1 MHDVHIRGADRR
13 PRAGII
19 RMNAFWMPFT
29 ANRAFAAEPR
39 MLAAAEGMFYR
50 DADGREVLDATAGLW
65 CVNAGHGRE
74 AIAAAIGR
82 QARQLDFA
90 PTFQFGHP
98 LAVQA
103 AEAVLALL
111 PDGFDSIFF
120 TNSGSESADTALKLA
135 LAYHRARGDLRRTRL
150 VGRLRGYHGV
160 NFGGLSVGGIQKNRA
175 PFGALLPNVDHLRD
189 THAPSRNAFSMGQ
202 PADGADLA
210 DDLLRIVALHGGE
223 SIAAVIVEPLAG
235 STGVLVPPKGYLE
248 RLRALCSQFGI
259 LLIFDEVIT
268 GFGRLGAPFAAQR
281 YGVTPDIITM
291 AKGLTNGVV
300 PMGAVASRQGIRTA
314 IFDAAPD
321 GIEFFHGYTY
331 SGNPVACAA
340 ALATLGVYREEGL
353 FARAAGLAEY
363 FGQAVHRLRQ
373 APHVVDIRNDG
384 LVAGIELA
392 PGPEGPGTR
401 GFAVFHD
408 CFRRGV
414 MVRVTG
420 DTIALSPPLI
430 VETAHIDRIV
440 DTIRG
445 ALADLDE

>member
-1 MHDVHIRGADRR
+1 MT
-13 PRAGII
+13 
-19 RMNAFWMPFT
+19 AFWMPFT
-29 ANRAFAAEPR
+29 AQRAFAAEPR
-39 MLAAAEGMFYR
+39 MLVSAEGMFYR
-50 DADGREVLDATAGLW
+50 DPDGREVLDATAGLW

-74 AIAAAIGR
+74 PIAAAIGR
-82 QARQLDFA
+82 QARDLDFA

-98 LAVQA
+98 LAEEA
-103 AEAVLALL
+103 AEALLALL
-111 PDGFDSIFF
+111 PEGFGSVFF
-120 TNSGSESADTALKLA
+120 VNSGSEAADTALKLA
-135 LAYHRARGDLRRTRL
+135 LAYHRARGEPGRTRL

-160 NFGGLSVGGIQKNRA
+160 NFGGLSVGGIQKNRT
-175 PFGALLPNVDHLRD
+175 PFGPLLPNVDHLRD
-189 THAPSRNAFSMGQ
+189 THAPARNAFSVGQ
-202 PADGADLA
+202 PNEGADLA
-210 DDLLRIVALHGGE
+210 DDLLRIIALHGEGT
-223 SIAAVIVEPLAG
+223 IAAVIVEPLAG
-235 STGVLVPPKGYLE
+235 STGVLVPPRGYLD
-248 RLRALCSQFGI
+248 RLRALCSQHGI

-300 PMGAVASRQGIRTA
+300 PMGAVAARLGIRDA
-314 IFDAAPD
+314 IFDLAAD

-340 ALATLGVYREEGL
+340 ALATLKVYQDEGL
-353 FARAAGLAEY
+353 FGRAAGLAGY

-392 PGPEGPGTR
+392 PGPKGAGTR
-401 GFAVFHD
+401 GFSVLRD

-414 MVRVTG
+414 MVRVTS

-430 VETAHIDRIV
+430 VERSHIDRMV
-440 DTIRG
+440 DTI
-445 ALADLDE
+445 LAVLSECED